1 MQNDSS
7 DGSHE
12 PARPG
17 TNGTQVTPGI
27 SSDFATELIQPEQV
41 QSRHVDKSS
50 ESAALV
56 DSAYDTLPS
65 SQTSTNDL
73 NTHLVAYFGDYELL
87 NEIARGGMGV
97 VYKARQMNLNRTVA
111 IKMILAGHLAS
122 DEDVKRFYTEAEAAA
137 NLEHPSIVPVY
148 EIGQHNGQH
157 FFSMGYVDG
166 SSLAERV
173 KKGPLPIKQAVLLT
187 KKVAE
192 AIEYA
197 HSKGVVH
204 RDLKPANILIDQ
216 LGEPRVTDFG
226 LARNIQQESGITR
239 TGTVMGTPSYMPP
252 EQAAGKTD
260 EVGPLS
266 DVYSLGAIL
275 YCLITGRPPF
285 LAASV
290 MDTLMQVL
298 EKEPAAPSLLNPLVP
313 RDIETICLKSLQ
325 KDPARRYESA
335 GELAADLG
343 RWLNGE
349 PILARAV
356 GRTERVW
363 RWGKRNPSLALACS
377 IACCLAIA
385 LAIGGPLVAIRQS
398 SLRREADFSATKA
411 KENEV
416 IARASEENA
425 KREEDRA
432 TVNEARA
439 KEAEAEARTQTVR
452 AVEFAKNI
460 QHQLRQESI
469 QRAGELM
476 AKNDLAGAHLA
487 LTRAVPN
494 EEENNTAERQQAL
507 NRLGAVWRDMARITQ
522 FWNLP
527 TDAVYLDL
535 NESED
540 RLITVDSNREATL
553 WDTAT
558 GQLAAG
564 PFRQKSPIWRAALNS
579 KGDILATAGGSLG
592 FGGELVVWDVNTG
605 ESIARAT
612 QPSTFLY
619 VAFVQSDSF
628 LTLDVDIKNVTNT
641 ATLWGL
647 DRQTHQINKLRS
659 GIRVTAEGS
668 GTFDYVA
675 LRSGNLLTHEPLRD
689 KTPECLY
696 IFDPSSGEKLHEFDI
711 PSLIK
716 ELNCVRFESAKY
728 VDTNGLV
735 RLTFSDAQG
744 NAIMR
749 LWDSI
754 KREYVG
760 LPLSLRGLPAQVA
773 RFGDSSLVTVRDSL
787 GRLILFDTVSGE
799 LKNQIDAP
807 RGCETNVCFSN
818 DGRFVAIPHADGRV
832 DVWDILDNRAV
843 SSTLHHNDTLSFVRF
858 ARDGRQLIVGTTS
871 GMIRLWDF
879 SIRQSDAVLSHSD
892 PLLSVQP
899 LTDGTFETI
908 STLGANRQKPWIQRW
923 QRQADSS
930 FTPNRQTTE
939 VPNPNFINHW
949 QSGKSVVAN
958 GNGLVEVL
966 DAIHPEIKTPKLQQP
981 KPFARQFGLSKNG
994 SVLGILGIDRTEP
1007 PAALLGQLSLW
1018 DANTG
1023 KSLGAPIQYE
1033 NKNLLSSL
1041 LPVELSG
1048 IVCFAID
1055 DSGERVLFGGL
1066 KATLK
1071 GFEGDAKLMDI
1082 KTGKR
1087 IGKPMSSGP
1096 NSIPSHLAFHPTENK
1111 ALMIAGRMMQ
1121 TNCELSIW
1129 DLETCERL
1137 PGLFRGEGWLTEQ
1150 NGLKV
1155 PWNTS
1160 PDGRLLALP
1169 VGDQLAILDSSSLER
1184 RLRPLIHS
1192 SEILQCVFHPSLPLV
1207 ATRCKDRSVRVWDL
1221 ENACLYMPVI
1231 GEELMISWVDFD
1243 SKGDLLLACLDGK
1256 LHIRPLSLQPI
1267 ALEEHQRIARIYAGR
1282 EFIASGDS
1290 SVDNKRLL
1298 SDWKY
1303 SKDLSTNNT
1312 NPSATQLRVWNERL
1326 AADYVRRSMWQA
1338 ALPHQLQIYRLSPN
1352 ESGAI
1357 ATLATWYC
1365 EAGRFTEGATEFRRY
1380 ASLLQ
1385 ERNEDEHW
1393 GRYLSITAWL
1403 AAGNG
1408 NEYASEC
1415 KRQLERHRD
1424 SKSAMI
1430 SERIAKLCFLAP
1442 ECPIDVQVAMSLVE
1456 RALSWEIEKPTPGL
1470 APWTQ
1475 LCHGMGLHRTG
1486 KYTEATEKLMPLVD
1500 GKETIPVLKNMAR
1513 TFAAM
1518 SLARSG
1524 RDSEAQEML
1533 RSASEY
1539 ESARQRAP
1547 HALGEWLDLT
1557 QLSIVLREAR
1567 ANVNHP

>member
-12 PARPG
+12 PSKLG
-17 TNGTQVTPGI
+17 TNGTQVTPGV
-27 SSDFATELIQPEQV
+27 SSDFATELIQPERV
-41 QSRHVDKSS
+41 QSHQDDKSS
-50 ESAALV
+50 ESAALL
-56 DSAYDTLPS
+56 DAAYDTLPS
-65 SQTSTNDL
+65 SQTSKSDS

-173 KKGPLPIKQAVLLT
+173 KEGPLPIKQAVLLT

-226 LARNIQQESGITR
+226 LARNLRQESGITR

-298 EKEPAAPSLLNPLVP
+298 DKEPAAPSLLNPLIH

-325 KDPARRYESA
+325 KDPAQRYESA

-356 GRTERVW
+356 SRTERVW

-398 SLRREADFSATKA
+398 SLRREADLSAAKA
-411 KENEV
+411 QKSEAL
-416 IARASEENA
+416 ARESEENS
-425 KREEDRA
+425 KREENRA
-432 TVNEARA
+432 VVNETRARA
-439 KEAEAEARTQTVR
+439 AETEAKTQTVR
-452 AVEFAKNI
+452 AVDFAKNI
-460 QHQLRQESI
+460 QRQMRQESI

-476 AKNDLAGAHLA
+476 AKNDLAGAHFA
-487 LTRAVPN
+487 LTRAVPD
-494 EEENNTAERQQAL
+494 EEETNTAERQQAL
-507 NRLGAVWRDMARITQ
+507 NRLGAVWNEMPRITQ

-527 TDAVYLDL
+527 TDAVYVDL

-553 WDTAT
+553 WDTST
-558 GQLAAG
+558 GKLAAG
-564 PFRQKSPIWRAALNS
+564 PFRQKSPIWRAALN
-579 KGDILATAGGSLG
+579 KNGDILATAGGSLG
-592 FGGELVVWDVNTG
+592 FGGELVLWDVNTG
-605 ESIARAT
+605 ESIARVT
-612 QPSTFLY
+612 QSSTLLY

-628 LTLDVDIKNVTNT
+628 LTLDFDIKNATNT
-641 ATLWGL
+641 VTLWGI

-659 GIRVTAEGS
+659 GIRVYSEVG
-668 GTFDYVA
+668 GDFDFVA

-689 KTPECLY
+689 KTPESLY
-696 IFDPSSGEKLHEFDI
+696 IFDPTSGEKLYEFDI
-711 PSLIK
+711 PELIK
-716 ELNCVRFESAKY
+716 ELNCIRFESAKY
-728 VDTNGLV
+728 VDTNALV
-735 RLTFSDAQG
+735 RLTFRDVQG
-744 NAIMR
+744 KAIVR

-760 LPLSLRGLPAQVA
+760 LPLSLWGSPAQVA

-787 GRLILFDTVSGE
+787 GRLMVFDTLSGDM
-799 LKNQIDAP
+799 KNQIDAP
-807 RGCETNVCFSN
+807 KGCETNVCFSS
-818 DGRFVAIPHADGRV
+818 DGRFMAIPHADGRV

-843 SSTLHHNDTLSFVRF
+843 SPTLHHNDTLSFVRF
-858 ARDGRQLIVGTTS
+858 ARDGRQLVVGTTS

-879 SIRQSDAVLSHSD
+879 SIRQSDAVLLHSD
-892 PLLSVQP
+892 PLLSVQS
-899 LTDGTFETI
+899 LSDGTFETI
-908 STLGANRQKPWIQRW
+908 STLRANRQKPWVQRW

-930 FTPNRQTTE
+930 FTSHRKITE
-939 VPNPNFINHW
+939 VPNPSFINHW
-949 QSGKSVVAN
+949 RSGKSVVAN

-966 DAIHPEIKTPKLQQP
+966 DAFHPEMKTLKIQQP
-981 KPFARQFGLSKNG
+981 KRFVRQFDLSING
-994 SVLGILGIDRTEP
+994 NVLGILGTDRTEP
-1007 PAALLGQLSLW
+1007 PAAMLGQLSLW
-1018 DANTG
+1018 DATTG

-1033 NKNLLSSL
+1033 NKNLLLSL
-1041 LPVELSG
+1041 G

-1055 DSGERVLFGGL
+1055 VSGERALFGGA

-1071 GFEGDAKLMDI
+1071 GLEGDARLLDI

-1087 IGKPMSSGP
+1087 IGKPMSPGA
-1096 NSIPSHLAFHPTENK
+1096 NSIPSYLAFHPTENR
-1111 ALMIAGRMMQ
+1111 ALMIAGKMMQ

-1137 PGLFRGEGWLTEQ
+1137 PGLFRCEGWLTEQ

-1160 PDGRLLALP
+1160 PDGRLLGLP

-1184 RLRPLIHS
+1184 RIRPLIHS
-1192 SEILQCVFHPSLPLV
+1192 SEIQQCVFHPSLPLV

-1221 ENACLYMPVI
+1221 ENACLYLPVI
-1231 GEELMISWVDFD
+1231 GEELMINWVDFD
-1243 SKGDLLLACLDGK
+1243 SNGDLLLACLDRK
-1256 LHIRPLSLQPI
+1256 LHIRTLSPQPI
-1267 ALEEHQRIARIYAGR
+1267 ALEEHQRISRIYAGR
-1282 EFIASGDS
+1282 EFIASVES
-1290 SVDNKRLL
+1290 SVDNKKSL
-1298 SDWKY
+1298 SDWKQ
-1303 SKDLSTNNT
+1303 STDLSPNDA
-1312 NPSATQLRVWNERL
+1312 NPSVTQLRDWNQRL
-1326 AADYVRRSMWQA
+1326 VTDYVGRSMWQA

-1352 ESGAI
+1352 ELRVVQYL
-1357 ATLATWYC
+1357 ATLYC
-1365 EAGRFTEGATEFRRY
+1365 AAGRFAEGAREFGRY

-1393 GRYLSITAWL
+1393 ERYLSITAWL
-1403 AAGNG
+1403 AAGNRE
-1408 NEYASEC
+1408 EYAAEC

-1424 SKSAMI
+1424 NKSAMI

-1442 ECPIDVQVAMSLVE
+1442 ECPIDVQDAMNLVE
-1456 RALSWEIEKPTPGL
+1456 RAVSWEIEKPTPGL

-1486 KYTEATEKLMPLVD
+1486 KYAEATEKLMPLID
-1500 GKETIPVLKNMAR
+1500 GKETMPVLKNMAR
-1513 TFAAM
+1513 AFAAM
-1518 SLARSG
+1518 SLAGLG
-1524 RDSEAQEML
+1524 RDSEAQGML
-1533 RSASEY
+1533 RYANQY
-1539 ESARQRAP
+1539 ESASQRAP

-1567 ANVNHP
+1567 ANFHHP